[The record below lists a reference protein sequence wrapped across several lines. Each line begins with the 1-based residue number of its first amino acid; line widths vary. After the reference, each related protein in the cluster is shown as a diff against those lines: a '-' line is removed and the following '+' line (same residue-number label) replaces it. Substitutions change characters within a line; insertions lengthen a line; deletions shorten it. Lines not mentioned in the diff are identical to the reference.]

1 MLSVAHLYSPFSES
15 TGLLENAM
23 TEVMTDTQSTQK
35 ETVHLDAVNWFEI
48 PTNDLDRATAFYEM
62 LLDVKLRRE
71 TFGEPYVLFP
81 SSPAGVGGGL
91 VQRDFQRPSDCGV
104 LVYLNCDSGLD
115 AAIAR
120 LQASGQGALV
130 LSKREVPG
138 GFGWIAC
145 VRDTEGNHVA
155 LHEH

>member
-1 MLSVAHLYSPFSES
+1 
-15 TGLLENAM
+15 M

-62 LLDVKLRRE
+62 LLGEKMRVE
-71 TFGEPYVLFP
+71 VFGERIAMFP
-81 SSPAGVGGGL
+81 SSVKGVGGCL

-120 LQASGQGALV
+120 LKASGQGALV

-138 GFGWIAC
+138 GFGSIAC
-145 VRDTEGNHVA
+145 IRDTEGNHVA

>member
-1 MLSVAHLYSPFSES
+1 MGTVAAALQPARGAAQ
-15 TGLLENAM
+15 T
-23 TEVMTDTQSTQK
+23 
-35 ETVHLDAVNWFEI
+35 
-48 PTNDLDRATAFYEM
+48 RA
-62 LLDVKLRRE
+62 
-71 TFGEPYVLFP
+71 P
-81 SSPAGVGGGL
+81 SLAPARGGL

-104 LVYLNCDSGLD
+104 MIYLNCDSGLD
-115 AAIAR
+115 AALER
-120 LQASGQGALV
+120 LKASGQGGLV

>member
-1 MLSVAHLYSPFSES
+1 
-15 TGLLENAM
+15 
-23 TEVMTDTQSTQK
+23 MTDLMEVQQV
-35 ETVHLDAVNWFEI
+35 EAVHLDAANWFEI
-48 PTNDLDRATAFYEM
+48 PTDDLERAAKFYEM

-71 TFGEPYVLFP
+71 MFSEPYVLFP
-81 SSPAGVGGGL
+81 SSPKGVGGGL

-120 LQASGQGALV
+120 LNESGQGKLV
-130 LSKREVPG
+130 LGKREVPG

>member
-1 MLSVAHLYSPFSES
+1 
-15 TGLLENAM
+15 M
-23 TEVMTDTQSTQK
+23 TETMEVK
-35 ETVHLDAVNWFEI
+35 AEAVHLDAANWFEI
-48 PTNDLDRATAFYEM
+48 PTENLERAAQFYEL

-71 TFGEPYVLFP
+71 NFGEPYVLFP

-91 VQRDFQRPSDCGV
+91 VQRDFQRPSDCGA

-120 LQASGQGALV
+120 LKESGLGALV
-130 LSKREVPG
+130 LGKREVPG

>member
-1 MLSVAHLYSPFSES
+1 
-15 TGLLENAM
+15 M
-23 TEVMTDTQSTQK
+23 TETMEVAPAA
-35 ETVHLDAVNWFEI
+35 VHLDAVNWFEI
-48 PTNDLDRATAFYEM
+48 PTYDLERAAQFYEM
-62 LLDVKLRRE
+62 LLNVKLRRE
-71 TFGEPYVLFP
+71 NFGEPYVLFP
-81 SSPAGVGGGL
+81 STPTGVGGGL
-91 VQRDFQRPSDCGV
+91 VQREFQRPSDCGA

-115 AAIAR
+115 AALER
-120 LQASGQGALV
+120 LKASGQGALV

>member
-1 MLSVAHLYSPFSES
+1 
-15 TGLLENAM
+15 M
-23 TEVMTDTQSTQK
+23 TEVMTETQNAQQQA
-35 ETVHLDAVNWFEI
+35 VHLDAVNWFEI
-48 PTNDLDRATAFYEM
+48 PTTDLDRATAFYEM
-62 LLDVKLRRE
+62 LLGEKMRVE
-71 TFGEPYVLFP
+71 VFGERIAMFP
-81 SSPAGVGGGL
+81 SSVKGVGGCL